1 MNRIVD
7 FKKIDD
13 EELKSFSE
21 KDQIRM
27 VEAVLFAS
35 TNPLSISDL
44 KNRLPLKL
52 NLEDILNK
60 LKVIYE
66 DRGVNL
72 YKIGNSFAF
81 RTSMDLKFLFNHEKV
96 EEKKLS
102 KAALETLSII
112 AYHNSVTRAEIEEI
126 RGVSVSSG
134 TLDILLGLNW
144 IKFGRKRRTPG
155 RPSTFVISQ
164 EFLNHFGLER
174 IEDLPG
180 INELREMGI
189 KQKEINFEE
198 TN

>member
-1 MNRIVD
+1 MNRIVN
-7 FKKIDD
+7 FEKIDD
-13 EELKSFSE
+13 KQLKEFSE
-21 KDQIRM
+21 SDQIRM
-27 VEAVLFAS
+27 VEAILFAS

-44 KNRLPLKL
+44 KNKLPIDF
-52 NLEDILNK
+52 NIENILNK
-60 LKVIYE
+60 LKVFYE

-81 RTSMDLKFLFNHEKV
+81 RTSMDLKFLFTQEKV
-96 EEKKLS
+96 EEKRLS

-144 IKFGRKRRTPG
+144 IKFGRKRQTPG
-155 RPSTFVISQ
+155 RPATFLISDN
-164 EFLNHFGLER
+164 FLNHFGLEK

-180 INELREMGI
+180 LNELREMGM
-189 KQKEINFEE
+189 KQKEINFE
-198 TN
+198 